1 MAKGLDYL
9 INLKDGNFSGAK
21 NAKSELQGLDNAVDR
36 SGKGM
41 SGLGSIVRSVGGLIA
56 ASFAVSEVF
65 AFGNASV
72 AAYKEVEM
80 ASAQAQAGIVSTNGA
95 AGRSMDQLITKA
107 NDLENTTLFGDDQ
120 VINAQSLLLTFTK
133 VKGAVFDQAI
143 PAIADMAQRLAGD
156 GPADLKGASI
166 QVGKALN
173 DPIRGITALSKAGVS
188 FSESQK
194 KTIESMVAHNNLAG
208 AQALILGELNTEFGG
223 SAKAARDAAGGKAD
237 LTVAI
242 GNLQEGFGE
251 LLTGGLNPFYSG
263 MTSLVELAQKGVNWI
278 GANKDLVKTLGIELG
293 IAAGSYMV
301 ISTSLGIYTAY
312 QTAAAAATGG
322 LTMAQWAW
330 NAAMTANPLGLVI
343 TGVGVLIGGLTIAYK
358 RSENFRAG
366 LNGLIEVGGVLGSV
380 FMGVG
385 KTILGA
391 LSFNK
396 DLFLEGVRDSV
407 KVAQEIAGGGIGKAF
422 NKGFDAS
429 IAETRLNEKQSAMD
443 KLASNKNTGLPKS
456 ATSLSGGS
464 GESTTL
470 STNRQVR
477 NVNVTIGKLVES
489 LTVSTTNLQGTSA
502 GDMKR
507 MITEIL
513 TGAVHDSELALSS
526 N

>member
-1 MAKGLDYL
+1 MSKGLDYL
-9 INLKDGNFSGAK
+9 INLKDGTFSGAK
-21 NAKSELQGLDNAVDR
+21 NAKSELQGLDNAVER
-36 SGKGM
+36 TGKGM
-41 SGLGSIVRSVGGLIA
+41 SGLGSIARSVGGLLI

-65 AFGNASV
+65 AFGTASV
-72 AAYKEVEM
+72 AAYKQVEM
-80 ASAQAQAGIVSTNGA
+80 ASAQAQAGIISTNGA

-143 PAIADMAQRLAGD
+143 PAIADMAQRMAGD

-173 DPIRGITALSKAGVS
+173 DPIRGITALSKVGVS

-194 KTIESMVAHNNLAG
+194 KSIESMVAHNNIAG
-208 AQALILGELNTEFGG
+208 AQALILRELTTEFGG
-223 SAKAARDAAGGKAD
+223 SAKAARDAAGNKAD
-237 LTVAI
+237 LNVEV
-242 GNLQEGFGE
+242 GNLQEGFGA
-251 LLTGGLNPFYSG
+251 LLSGGLEPFYGG
-263 MTSLVELAQKGVNWI
+263 MTSVVTILRSGVEWVS
-278 GANKDLVKTLGIELG
+278 ANIDLIKDLAGGVLV
-293 IAAGSYMV
+293 AASAY
-301 ISTSLGIYTAY
+301 GIYQTYLLATQAPMAIITA
-312 QTAAAAATGG
+312 
-322 LTMAQWAW
+322 AQWAW
-330 NAAMTANPLGLVI
+330 NAAMTANPIGLIV
-343 TGVGVLIGGLTIAYK
+343 TGIGLLAGGLYVAYK
-358 RSENFRAG
+358 RSETFRAG
-366 LNGLIEVGGVLGSV
+366 ISGLLEVGRLLGDV
-380 FMGVG
+380 FVGVG

-526 N
+526 E